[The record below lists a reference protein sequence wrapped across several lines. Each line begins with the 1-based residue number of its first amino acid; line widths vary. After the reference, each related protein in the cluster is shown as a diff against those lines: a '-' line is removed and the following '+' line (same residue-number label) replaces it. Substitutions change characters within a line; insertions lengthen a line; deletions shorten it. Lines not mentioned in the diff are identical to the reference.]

1 MKLAAVPPTSG
12 DGRINELIG
21 ALRQAGLRLTP
32 QRLAICRA
40 LVQNHDHPTAQ
51 AVYTHLRREFPSLSR
66 ATVYNTLR
74 ALVDAGLVQELGPA
88 GDGAVHYDA
97 DLSPHINLICIHCHR
112 IEDLDDVSLAEIAQ
126 RVVET
131 SGYQLRGARVAYYG
145 LCPRCQSS
153 AEQTNLSQDKG
164 ASS

>member
-1 MKLAAVPPTSG
+1 MESAVVPLTSG
-12 DGRINELIG
+12 DGRISEMIG
-21 ALRQAGLRLTP
+21 ALRQAGLRLTA

-40 LVQNHDHPTAQ
+40 LVQSQEHPTAQ
-51 AVYTHLRREFPSLSR
+51 TVYTQLRREFPSLSR

-97 DLSPHINLICIHCHR
+97 DLSPHINLICTRCHR
-112 IEDLDDVSLAEIAQ
+112 IEDLANVSLAEVAQ
-126 RVVET
+126 RVMET

-145 LCPRCQSS
+145 LCPRCQNS
-153 AEQTNLSQDKG
+153 ADSLDPSQE
-164 ASS
+164 